1 MDEPDTDPAILQT
14 RQMALRA
21 IMDGRGAEVVVL
33 RDPALVAQYGGTG
46 LPGGAVLLVTATEV
60 RAVGDEA
67 QAARTLDRAARVVGH
82 DGSGGL
88 GAGEALDLGAV
99 IRRQVV
105 GHAGR

>member
-1 MDEPDTDPAILQT
+1 MRALGNILQLGLKE
-14 RQMALRA
+14 LRS
-21 IMDGRGAEVVVL
+21 L
-33 RDPALVAQYGGTG
+33 YRDPALVAHYGGAE
-46 LPGGAVLLVTATEV
+46 LAGGTVLLVTATEV

-67 QAARTLDRAARVVGH
+67 QAAGALDRAARVVGH